1 MIPFLVIFFQN
12 IFICLDILYTWHK
25 TKQKT
30 PKEASQNLVHKLTL
44 LSDYLT
50 KLLQEINN

>member
-1 MIPFLVIFFQN
+1 MIPYLVIFFQN

-30 PKEASQNLVHKLTL
+30 PKEASQNLVHKLAL